1 MQMPGRVYNGGA
13 YRFGY
18 NGQEKDNEVYG
29 TGNLNTAEHW
39 EYDTRTGRRWNVDPI
54 VKDDQSSYSC
64 FDGNPILL
72 SDPNGDDTKDKIAGI
87 VIGALTDVFSIV
99 PGSGEGIRNLYPP
112 TDAADYNNA
121 LQDTDNVMSA
131 AGIVMQAHGIA
142 TIGVGVTTM
151 GAGAAAVLTGVGAP
165 AGAAAITAGGI
176 VTAEGGIETGAGGLL
191 QTSVNNNQKAGYNY
205 GEKKPAQSQANSE
218 QTKANTEKQT
228 DKVHGNSKQSTKAQH
243 AYDIEDTYNDNRVVK
258 NGVSGGK
265 ETKTGESYRGK
276 AQANKWNKQE
286 GTPGRYKSST
296 TYREPEGPEARK
308 KILDYETN
316 RSNKVRDQLDPDKH
330 KTP

>member
-121 LQDTDNVMSA
+121 LQGTDNVMSA

-151 GAGAAAVLTGVGAP
+151 GAGGAAVLTGVGAP

-218 QTKANTEKQT
+218 QTKANTQSQAQ
-228 DKVHGNSKQSTKAQH
+228 KVNSNQKPSLSGTKKALKEAKAKIGLEPNETLPKGEQGKFGSPQRGNS
-243 AYDIEDTYNDNRVVK
+243 VK
-258 NGVSGGK
+258 G
-265 ETKTGESYRGK
+265 YR
-276 AQANKWNKQE
+276 
-286 GTPGRYKSST
+286 
-296 TYREPEGPEARK
+296 
-308 KILDYETN
+308 
-316 RSNKVRDQLDPDKH
+316 LDPAHPNAKPGSGETTNHINYWDYSKA
-330 KTP
+330 KRGNGCIKGTILIN